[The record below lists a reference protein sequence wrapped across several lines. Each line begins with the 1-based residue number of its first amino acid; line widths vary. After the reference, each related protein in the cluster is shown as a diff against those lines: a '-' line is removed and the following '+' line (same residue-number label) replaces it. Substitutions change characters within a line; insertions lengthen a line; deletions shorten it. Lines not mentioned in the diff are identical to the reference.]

1 MDRFLCELKFSF
13 LWDEYCSVQYVG
25 CMVIAHLLFVVVVV
39 FFGLHSKACGNLSS
53 LTKDQTSSMEF

>member
-25 CMVIAHLLFVVVVV
+25 CMVIARLFFVV
-39 FFGLHSKACGNLSS
+39 FFFFVYTPKHVGI
-53 LTKDQTSSMEF
+53 

>member
-25 CMVIAHLLFVVVVV
+25 CMVIARLFFLVV
-39 FFGLHSKACGNLSS
+39 FFLSTLQSMWESKFL
-53 LTKDQTSSMEF
+53 DQGSNK

>member
-25 CMVIAHLLFVVVVV
+25 CMVIARLFFVV
-39 FFGLHSKACGNLSS
+39 FFFCLHSKACGNLSS